1 MFKTVSMG
9 TPCGRCVY
17 VDKDNTLTTRG
28 QAGEPAGVTQCSK
41 VFVILKV
48 NLELNLA
55 THVRDSVYGHTM
67 QTFCVRRQRHYTDQK
82 GSG

>member
-28 QAGEPAGVTQCSK
+28 QAGGPAGVTQCPK
-41 VFVILKV
+41 VSVILKV
-48 NLELNLA
+48 NPELNLA
-55 THVRDSVYGHTM
+55 THVQDSVFGHTM
-67 QTFCVRRQRHYTDQK
+67 KALCVRRQGQHTDHK